1 MGDHII
7 NKKGQIRADLW
18 EVQRHL
24 HGQICIV
31 YMHFS
36 LLSKSCLKLC
46 LVMPVRMGIG
56 LLGSCERV
64 WGRIAGKGANG
75 DLNYSS
81 LNIISYVHYFR
92 IMNEKPNR

>member
-1 MGDHII
+1 MGDHILI
-7 NKKGQIRADLW
+7 KRADLW

-24 HGQICIV
+24 HGQN
-31 YMHFS
+31 MHCS

-46 LVMPVRMGIG
+46 LVMPVRMEIG

-64 WGRIAGKGANG
+64 WGRIAGEGPNG

-81 LNIISYVHYFR
+81 VNIIVHYFR
-92 IMNEKPNR
+92 I